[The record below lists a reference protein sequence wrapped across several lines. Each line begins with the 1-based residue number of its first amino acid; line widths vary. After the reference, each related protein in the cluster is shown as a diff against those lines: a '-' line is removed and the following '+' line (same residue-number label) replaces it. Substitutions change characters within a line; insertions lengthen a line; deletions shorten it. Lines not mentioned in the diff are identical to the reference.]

1 MATYQLQ
8 CFNTVPSLEVV
19 PDIET
24 SQRIDE
30 ILEALNRNE
39 RKEVLYLCESL
50 HKDNT
55 AACLK
60 ETLYSRAMSYGT
72 AGNMFLLELLVHLGR
87 YDIVRKVFGFSRDA
101 VQRNMGS
108 WQVLPRFRVLMTQ
121 LSEDMTSDDVIMFKF
136 LLFNILGRKRSEQA
150 KNFLDIVIELEHLG
164 EVSSQRVDILEECL
178 VHIRRVDLANK
189 LKVYKKSG
197 NTNMLE
203 TKVQQTC
210 QSHVNK
216 YKFSSKPR
224 GLCVIIDCVGNDGEM
239 LEHTFKSL
247 HFSVT
252 LHKYLSVA
260 QTVSVLRGLS
270 QGSKALKG
278 DGFVC
283 CIISRTTATH
293 LLATDSYDESLP
305 LDDLSRLF
313 AGDVCSALVDQPKLF
328 FIQGYRV
335 PEFQPCARLDQRD
348 EDLETDGGVCPSSP
362 SSIPSRADVF
372 WSHCWTGEDQLQQG
386 RHRSVYLKAL
396 TDAMHRGQRGSRHL
410 VDLHLE
416 VNGAVFKHNSKCPG
430 QEYHIDLKHT
440 LRKELYF

>member
-189 LKVYKKSG
+189 LKVYKKS
-197 NTNMLE
+197 
-203 TKVQQTC
+203 
-210 QSHVNK
+210 
-216 YKFSSKPR
+216 
-224 GLCVIIDCVGNDGEM
+224 EM

>member
-1 MATYQLQ
+1 MASHQLQ
-8 CFNTVPSLEVV
+8 CFNTVP
-19 PDIET
+19 DTET

-30 ILEALNRNE
+30 ISEALSRDE
-39 RKEVLYLCESL
+39 RKEALYLCESS
-50 HKDNT
+50 HEDNT
-55 AACLK
+55 VASVK
-60 ETLYSRAMSYGT
+60 ETLRSKAMSHGT

-87 YDIVRKVFGFSRDA
+87 
-101 VQRNMGS
+101 
-108 WQVLPRFRVLMTQ
+108 VLMTQ
-121 LSEDMTSDDVIMFKF
+121 LSEDMTSGDVSMLKF
-136 LLFNILGRKRSEQA
+136 LLSNILGRKKREQA
-150 KNFLDIVIELEHLG
+150 KNFLDLVIELEHLG
-164 EVSSQRVDILEECL
+164 KVSSQRVDILEEYL

-239 LEHTFKSL
+239 LEHTFRSL
-247 HFSVT
+247 HFNVT
-252 LHKYLSVA
+252 LHKCLSVA
-260 QTVSVLRGLS
+260 QTVSVLRGLA
-270 QGSKALKG
+270 QGSKELKG

-283 CIISRTTATH
+283 CVISRTTATH
-293 LLATDSYDESLP
+293 LLATDPSDESLL
-305 LDDLSRLF
+305 LDDLSRQF
-313 AGDVCSALVDQPKLF
+313 AGDVCSALVDKPKLF

-335 PEFQPCARLDQRD
+335 PEFQPLAGSNPQD
-348 EDLETDGGVCPSSP
+348 EDLDTDAGVCPAGP

-372 WSHCWTGEDQLQQG
+372 WSHCWTGEDQLQQEP
-386 RHRSVYLKAL
+386 HRSVYLQAL
-396 TDAMHRGQRGSRHL
+396 TDAVLRGQRGSRHL

-416 VNGAVFKHNSKCPG
+416 VNGAVFTHNSRYPG